1 MVRSK
6 SRHSRARKKSQRR
19 TCKPGRKDAEALM
32 REAEAEEAAP
42 LSAAFEP
49 VCSFEVFVSHPRG
62 EHLKCLKFKKALVTA
77 IAFDPIKLL
86 N

>member
-19 TCKPGRKDAEALM
+19 TCKPGRKDAESLI

-49 VCSFEVFVSHPRG
+49 VSSFEASFASHPRG
-62 EHLKCLKFKKALVTA
+62 EHLKCLKFKKRW
-77 IAFDPIKLL
+77 
-86 N
+86 